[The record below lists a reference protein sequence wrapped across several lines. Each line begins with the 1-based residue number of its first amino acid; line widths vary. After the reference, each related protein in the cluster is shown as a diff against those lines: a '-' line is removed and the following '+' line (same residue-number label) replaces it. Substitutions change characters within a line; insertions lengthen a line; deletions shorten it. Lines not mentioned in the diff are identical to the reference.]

1 MRRTVIT
8 LAVIIS
14 TTLSL
19 AVHAAPASAFGTYN
33 SPGILGQQA
42 EHERITRV
50 LGNEGFEPR
59 TLDLLAGTSG
69 KLGAVGAPDDALD
82 SSAIPGRGLGPGE
95 KHCDNGDF
103 LDISGYPQS
112 RDAAQ
117 RQLRICFGYYEQLLD
132 RAVTAAGR
140 IVDEAG
146 VVNAKEATAASCSF
160 PFDMGKSDKTAKC
173 EVLNRLGRALHLSED
188 FWSHTNWADNADPNQ
203 PISIQNPPGLGRT
216 DIPAGLRYPG
226 GGSAGVPEGLISGC
240 DDSVPVLG
248 AIECKGRVTHSVLA
262 KDNGYINPGSCAG
275 ASPTNK
281 YARGQVTASG
291 GQQNFSLAVC
301 GAMNQA
307 QQTWN
312 DLAGAIR
319 STYGSPRGDLIVAVI
334 TGDRVPAAAAAVE
347 ASESPSA
354 SPSESASESSS
365 ASPSGSADASESAW
379 AVPDASPAESATTD
393 PAPEEAVAA
402 SASPA
407 PASVEDPTAQD
418 IDRQAAA
425 AAPAAQDV
433 VDLSNS
439 SGPSTPMILL
449 AIAIAMGVIAAA
461 WYGVSRRRSA
471 THGPT
476 QE

>member
-1 MRRTVIT
+1 MRRTDVT

-14 TTLSL
+14 TTLTL
-19 AVHAAPASAFGTYN
+19 AVHAMPASAFGTYN

-82 SSAIPGRGLGPGE
+82 SSAIPGKGLGPGE

-103 LDISGYPQS
+103 LDITGYPQS
-112 RDAAQ
+112 RDAAE

-132 RAVTAAGR
+132 RAVSAAGR
-140 IVDEAG
+140 IVDDAG
-146 VVNAKEATAASCSF
+146 VVNAKEAAASSCSF
-160 PFDMGKSDKTAKC
+160 PFSLSKSDATAKC

-226 GGSAGVPEGLISGC
+226 AGSAGVPQGLISGC

-275 ASPTNK
+275 ASPTSK

-307 QQTWN
+307 RQTWN

-319 STYGSPRGDLIVAVI
+319 STYGSDRGDLIVAAI
-334 TGDRVPAAAAAVE
+334 LGDKVPAASVALE
-347 ASESPSA
+347 ESESPSA
-354 SPSESASESSS
+354 SPSESASASPSESASES
-365 ASPSGSADASESAW
+365 ASPSASDA
-379 AVPDASPAESATTD
+379 ASPA
-393 PAPEEAVAA
+393 
-402 SASPA
+402 ASPA
-407 PASVEDPTAQD
+407 DSPSAEEVIEDAPGEESAAEDVE
-418 IDRQAAA
+418 IERQAAA
-425 AAPAAQDV
+425 AAPVAQDV
-433 VDLSNS
+433 VDLSSS
-439 SGPSTPMILL
+439 SGSSTPMILL
-449 AIAIAMGVIAAA
+449 AIAIAMAVIAAA

-476 QE
+476 RE